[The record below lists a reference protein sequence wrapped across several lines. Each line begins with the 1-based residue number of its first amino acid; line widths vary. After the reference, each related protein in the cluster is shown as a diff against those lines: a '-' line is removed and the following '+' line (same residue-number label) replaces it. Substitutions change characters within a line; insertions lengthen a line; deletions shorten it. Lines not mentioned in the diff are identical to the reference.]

1 MAAKTAAGLV
11 KHVKQCLEDE
21 WGYVYGALGQTCTE
35 SLLDQCARMYPAN
48 NLAGGPMREA
58 GEKWLGRKVADCS
71 GMIKAYLMSDY
82 TGGPIKYSAEI
93 DSSVHYNKAKEK
105 GPISTI
111 PDIPGI
117 IVYMPGHVGVY
128 IGNGEVIES
137 AGTLYGVKKSTVKKS
152 YVSGPWTHWYKCPG
166 IEYSGE
172 IEQPDEGD
180 KPGTEEK
187 PVAPAGIKVGSTV
200 KIKAGAVYTNGVK
213 VPDSVIGKA
222 YTVQKMDGS
231 KVLLKEIVS
240 WVETKY
246 LTEASGGTNTNEEK
260 PVTAKVDVEYR
271 VRAGGVWYPAVKNLT
286 DYAGK
291 IGVAI
296 TDVAI
301 KMSQGKVKYR
311 VHVKGGD
318 WLPYVTGYNISD
330 TKNGYAGDKKPI
342 DAIEVYYYTPDGMTV
357 KKAKYRVS
365 PIKGNY
371 WPWQYDN
378 EKDDSQD
385 GYAGSLGQQID
396 RFQIVI
402 E

>member
-1 MAAKTAAGLV
+1 M
-11 KHVKQCLEDE
+11 KHVKQCLEDG

-105 GPISTI
+105 GPISTM

-213 VPDSVIGKA
+213 VPDSVIGKT

-246 LTEASGGTNTNEEK
+246 LTEASGGTNTSEEK
-260 PVTAKVDVEYR
+260 PVSTKVDVEYR
-271 VRAGGVWYPAVKNLT
+271 VRAGGVWYPAVKNLE

-301 KMSQGKVKYR
+301 KVSQGKVKYR
-311 VHVKGGD
+311 VHILGGE

-365 PIKGNY
+365 PLKGNY
-371 WPWQYDN
+371 WTWQYDN

-385 GYAGSLGQQID
+385 GYAGSFGQQID